1 MNTKH
6 ATTLLLQADGFVL
19 RPLVPPD
26 APAMAAAV
34 RESMASLGPWMPW
47 AHTDYDEAMALDWIA
62 GCASAR
68 ADGSAHEFGIFRR
81 RDATV
86 GGGERAAGRIPG
98 HGADGAPGN
107 NGDSDGSTSSDDGLD
122 YVGNAG
128 LNQFNR
134 AHHFCNLGYWVRASA
149 QRQGAGLAAIRAL
162 ACFAFEALGQ
172 ARVEIVVA
180 DGNLPSLALARR
192 AGAVHECLARN
203 RLTLHGRPVA
213 AHVLSLV
220 PDATPTRPASPLAPA
235 RR

>member
-6 ATTLLLQADGFVL
+6 AMTRLLQADGFVL
-19 RPLVPPD
+19 RPLVPSD
-26 APAMAAAV
+26 ASAMAAAV

-47 AHTDYDEAMALDWIA
+47 AHAGYDEAAALDWIA
-62 GCASAR
+62 GCAAAR

-86 GGGERAAGRIPG
+86 GAAGRMAG
-98 HGADGAPGN
+98 GGADGASGN
-107 NGDSDGSTSSDDGLD
+107 TGASASNDDGLD

-134 AHHFCNLGYWVRASA
+134 AYHFCNLGYWVRASA

-162 ACFAFEALGQ
+162 ARFAFEALGQ

-235 RR
+235 APARR